1 MTYQARLMIMSVSSP
16 PPTAQ
21 AAAELRA
28 TLGLLYRRLRQT
40 RAAGDPSLP
49 ESTALSRLDRHGP
62 ITAAQLARFE
72 QVSPQSIG
80 ATLQSLEARGL
91 IDRAPDPTDGRR
103 MILSLTQA
111 GRETV
116 HSKRAARTEQL
127 TRALT
132 ALTPEERRQL
142 IAALPALTHLAE
154 EL

>member
-1 MTYQARLMIMSVSSP
+1 LPDASARP
-16 PPTAQ
+16 APPTRRD

-40 RAAGDPSLP
+40 RDVGDLTLP

-62 ITAAQLARFE
+62 ITAAELARLE

-80 ATLQSLEARGL
+80 ATVQSLQAREL
-91 IDRAPDPTDGRR
+91 IDRAPDPGDGRR

-116 HSKRAARTEQL
+116 YSKRTARTEQL
-127 TRALT
+127 TRALAELT
-132 ALTPEERRQL
+132 AEEQGQL
-142 IAALPALTHLAE
+142 LAAIPALRHLAE
-154 EL
+154 AL

>member
-1 MTYQARLMIMSVSSP
+1 LPDASVRSVS
-16 PPTAQ
+16 PTRRD

-40 RAAGDPSLP
+40 REVGDLSLP

-62 ITAAQLARFE
+62 ITAAELARLE

-80 ATLQSLEARGL
+80 ATVQSLEARQL
-91 IDRAPDPTDGRR
+91 IDRAPDPGDGRR

-116 HSKRAARTEQL
+116 YSKRTARTEQL
-127 TRALT
+127 TGALAALT
-132 ALTPEERRQL
+132 ADEQGQL
-142 IAALPALTHLAE
+142 IAAIPALRHLAE
-154 EL
+154 AL